1 METTNPTLAPR
12 PLRMQEKR
20 YRRTQWAIAGT
31 FVVLLSCL
39 YLFGHRPASARAT
52 AVAGEIQKREAE
64 LAAAEARA
72 RDLTVVETEVE
83 RLSARLE
90 RFDKRLP
97 SQRNFVR
104 ELNAF
109 THDISQLAQQSS
121 IKKIN
126 WVPGVIRRSELFSEQ
141 PIMLSFEGDF
151 LSVFTFLQQVESM
164 PRLARVRKLTMTS
177 KDSKVG
183 QVDVQASISL
193 YFADTQ

>member
-1 METTNPTLAPR
+1 V
-12 PLRMQEKR
+12 KR
-20 YRRTQWAIAGT
+20 YRRTHWVIGGT
-31 FVVLLSCL
+31 FVMLFAGL
-39 YLFGHRPASARAT
+39 YLFGHRPAAARA
-52 AVAGEIQKREAE
+52 AALASEVAQRQAE
-64 LAAAEARA
+64 LAAAETRA
-72 RDLTVVETEVE
+72 RDLAVVETEVE

-109 THDISQLAQQSS
+109 TNDITQLAQQSA

-164 PRLARVRKLTMTS
+164 PRLARVRKLALTS

-183 QVDVQASISL
+183 QVEVQASINL
-193 YFADTQ
+193 YFADTP